1 MAKPGMTGGVLAPLP
16 NRAESKANTTDAVF
30 RSIVSAEA
38 AAREAKTERL
48 RQLRLKREA
57 EAAPEPAP
65 KKRAARK
72 TGKAG

>member
-1 MAKPGMTGGVLAPLP
+1 MAKPSMTSGLFAPLP
-16 NRAESKANTTDAVF
+16 NRAESKASTTDAAF

-48 RQLRLKREA
+48 RRARLKHEA
-57 EAAPEPAP
+57 ETEPAPAP

-72 TGKAG
+72 TGKPR